1 MVLIVDG
8 LGVVRGHHV
17 GPVSATHLWGSL
29 AELRNPGSTPDGCS
43 AGS

>member
-1 MVLIVDG
+1 MVLIADA
-8 LGVVRGHHV
+8 LGVVRDHHM

-43 AGS
+43 AGP